1 MSKNIILIFTFL
13 LAMQLNLIY
22 SQSLKDLQD
31 MRKEYEQII
40 RDRSSET
47 NQNLEKEFNDIN
59 NTVDFKSKIVNK
71 VPIDSLENKFFGY
84 SFFSKRDTIKFWE
97 NLPPPTNY
105 VLGPGDE
112 LILSL
117 WGETQLR
124 NKYVISKDGKI
135 YDEKVGL
142 LSLSGKNIEA
152 GENYLKQQFSKVFST
167 LKGPKPSTYI
177 DLSLG
182 ELRSINVTFV
192 GNVKLPGVY
201 ALQPFSNIITGL
213 IQAGGIDT
221 TGSLRSI
228 KLKRNSKK
236 SISVDLYDYLLNG
249 NLPTNIRLRDNDIVI
264 VPHRISSV
272 KINFGHDHSLI
283 YETLPEEN
291 LSQLIKY
298 AGGIKYNTFPS
309 IGVERLLS
317 TEERRVN
324 GNNSFGFYVDFLKI
338 DQVNLKDGDEI
349 TLTQTIKSK
358 NNVKIIGQ
366 VKKPGDYIFYKG
378 MKLSELIE
386 LSGGLSD
393 TTFWKSVYQDR
404 AELIRKDPKT
414 RFENIIEVDL
424 ANIRNGNIDYNL
436 QNQDL
441 FIVHANLNYYEREP
455 VKIFGEVNIP
465 GSYPL
470 TYQNENLKSLID
482 RAGGLTP
489 SALKDGIAVFRKKDF
504 YYDSEESSSSFSTGS
519 PESDWIRVAWKN
531 YDLPLTSGDSIYVN
545 EATRSVLI
553 EGEVYN
559 PGLIEYQKNK
569 SLNYYISSAGGV
581 TTKGDKNDIIVIYS
595 NGIVAPKRLFR
606 SPEIIDGSR
615 VIVNTKEEKM
625 PFDIASF
632 ATSTLSI
639 ISTTVTILV
648 LSQQLSN
655 STGN

>member
-1 MSKNIILIFTFL
+1 MSKNITLIFTFL
-13 LAMQLNLIY
+13 LATHINLIY
-22 SQSLKDLQD
+22 SQSLKDLQN

-40 RDRSSET
+40 KDRSSQT
-47 NQNLEKEFNDIN
+47 NQNLEKDLNDI
-59 NTVDFKSKIVNK
+59 DDKVNFEFTMLNE
-71 VPIDSLENKFFGY
+71 VPTDSLENKFFGY
-84 SFFSKRDTIKFWE
+84 SFFSKRDTIKFWQ
-97 NLPPPTNY
+97 NLPPPNNY
-105 VLGPGDE
+105 ILGPGDE

-142 LSLSGKNIEA
+142 LNLSGKTIEE

-167 LKGPKPSTYI
+167 LKGTRPSTYI

-192 GNVKLPGVY
+192 GNIKMPGVY

-213 IQAGGIDT
+213 IQAGGVDT

-228 KLKRNSKK
+228 KLKRNNKE

-249 NLPTNIRLRDNDIVI
+249 NLPTNIRLRDDDIVI

-272 KINFGHDHSLI
+272 KINFGLDHSLI
-283 YETLPEEN
+283 YETLPQES

-298 AGGIKYNTFPS
+298 AGGIKYNTSPS
-309 IGVERLLS
+309 IGVERLLPIGD
-317 TEERRVN
+317 RRFN
-324 GNNSFGFYVDFLKI
+324 GNNSFGFYVDFLKT
-338 DQVNLKDGDEI
+338 DLVNLIDGDEI

-366 VKKPGDYIFYKG
+366 VKKPGDYIFYEG

-393 TTFWKSVYQDR
+393 TTFWKSVYQER

-414 RFENIIEVDL
+414 RFEKIIEVDL
-424 ANIRNGNIDYNL
+424 TNIKNGNIDYNL

-455 VKIFGEVNIP
+455 VKIAGEVNIP

-470 TYQNENLKSLID
+470 TYQNENLKSLIN

-504 YYDSEESSSSFSTGS
+504 YYDSKEGFSDFSIGS

-531 YDLPLTSGDSIYVN
+531 YDLPLTSGDSIHVK

-606 SPEIIDGSR
+606 YPKIIDGSKI
-615 VIVNTKEEKM
+615 IVNTREEKT

-639 ISTTVTILV
+639 VSTTVTILV

>member
-1 MSKNIILIFTFL
+1 MSKNITLIFTFM
-13 LAMQLNLIY
+13 LAMHLNLIY

-40 RDRSSET
+40 KDRSSQT
-47 NQNLEKEFNDIN
+47 GQNFGKQLNDVN
-59 NTVDFKSKIVNK
+59 NTVNFESAIVNK
-71 VPIDSLENKFFGY
+71 ASTDSLENKFFGY

-105 VLGPGDE
+105 ILGPGDE

-142 LSLSGKNIEA
+142 LNLSGKTLEA

-167 LKGPKPSTYI
+167 LKGPQPSTYI

-201 ALQPFSNIITGL
+201 ALQPFSNVITGL
-213 IQAGGIDT
+213 IQAGGVDT

-249 NLPTNIRLRDNDIVI
+249 NLPTNIRLRDNDIII
-264 VPHRISSV
+264 VPPRISSV
-272 KINFGHDHSLI
+272 KINFGLDYPLI
-283 YETLPEEN
+283 YEILPQEK
-291 LSQLIKY
+291 LSQLIEY
-298 AGGIKYNTFPS
+298 AGGIKYNTSPA
-309 IGVERLLS
+309 IGIERLLS
-317 TEERRVN
+317 IGDRRVN
-324 GNNSFGFYVDFLKI
+324 GNNSYGFYVDFLKT
-338 DQVNLKDGDEI
+338 DQVELIDGDEI
-349 TLTQTIKSK
+349 TLTYTVKSK

-366 VKKPGDYIFYKG
+366 VKKPGDYIFYEG

-414 RFENIIEVDL
+414 RFEKIIEVDL
-424 ANIRNGNIDYNL
+424 ANIRNGKTDYNL

-455 VKIFGEVNIP
+455 VKIVGEVNIP

-470 TYQNENLKSLID
+470 TYQNENLNSLID

-504 YYDSEESSSSFSTGS
+504 YYDNEESSSSFSTGS

-531 YDLPLTSGDSIYVN
+531 YDLPLTSGDSIHVN

-606 SPEIIDGSR
+606 SPEIIDGSK
-615 VIVNTKEEKM
+615 VIVNTREEKT
-625 PFDIASF
+625 PFDITSF

-639 ISTTVTILV
+639 VSTTVTILV